1 MTDGSTTSR
10 TGRSRKQS
18 VKSVLCQVSK
28 FLDGFELGSAYFVNF
43 EELRLKIAILKMK
56 MALLSLKKLKMA
68 LCAGTPRSGRFW
80 AVSNTILQHTQL
92 NLSQILSYIL
102 PPTGSSNV
110 KLQLRQFVTSLGGRG
125 QPVVLQFITIWKSVL
140 MKSFESRLPLAR
152 IAS

>member
-43 EELRLKIAILKMK
+43 EELRLKMAILKMK

-68 LCAGTPRSGRFW
+68 LCAGTPIVQIHSVFLLCRF
-80 AVSNTILQHTQL
+80 
-92 NLSQILSYIL
+92 
-102 PPTGSSNV
+102 
-110 KLQLRQFVTSLGGRG
+110 KRKVTHFMI
-125 QPVVLQFITIWKSVL
+125 VVELFI
-140 MKSFESRLPLAR
+140 FF
-152 IAS
+152 